1 MNVLTVLLYYFTICI
16 ILDCRLPTMELEYK
30 TEDQE
35 PSYNNLNPTIEK
47 RKQTP
52 KPYGIRQI
60 VEKPVFK
67 WTAIATVLT
76 ILTLM
81 IVIPTV
87 LEVTRQG
94 NKHVII
100 ARFYFNNFSTIIK
113 HLC

>member
-1 MNVLTVLLYYFTICI
+1 MQ
-16 ILDCRLPTMELEYK
+16 LEYK
-30 TEDQE
+30 KEDQE
-35 PSYNNLNPTIEK
+35 SSYDNLNPTIGTS
-47 RKQTP
+47 KQTP

-76 ILTLM
+76 ILTVI
-81 IVIPTV
+81 IVVPTV

-100 ARFYFNNFSTIIK
+100 AIIYLNNFSTMLK
-113 HLC
+113 HLYLFVFKQSVNRIYLFSLS